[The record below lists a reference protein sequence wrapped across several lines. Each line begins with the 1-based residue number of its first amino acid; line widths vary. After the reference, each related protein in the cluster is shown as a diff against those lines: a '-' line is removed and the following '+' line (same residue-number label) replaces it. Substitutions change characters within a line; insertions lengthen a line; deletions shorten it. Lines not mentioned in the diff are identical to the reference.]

1 MLTEKSL
8 SEPQGFALSAR
19 IRDYGLLTK
28 MRLSSLV
35 VFSAAIGY
43 VIGSNGDFSFNKLCW
58 LVLGGF
64 LVTGSSNAFN
74 QIIEKDLDKLMDR
87 TKNRPLPAGRMSVG
101 EAMVAAILMG
111 AAGILILWI
120 FMNPKCGLLSAL
132 SLLIYT
138 LLYTPSKRLTPF
150 SVFIGAIPGAFPPLL
165 GYVAAR
171 NEIGMEALLLYFLQF
186 IWQFP
191 HFWAIAWVMD
201 EDYKKAGFKMLP
213 SPGGRDRNTAFQTMA
228 YTMSLVPLALLLH
241 FMGTFST
248 WSAIIVAISGIF
260 FAIPS
265 FSLYRDLQVKS
276 AKKLMYASFIYLPV
290 IQLVL
295 MIDKL
300 IS

>member
-1 MLTEKSL
+1 MA
-8 SEPQGFALSAR
+8 FDLSAR
-19 IRDYGLLTK
+19 IRDYNLLTK

-35 VFSAAIGY
+35 VFSAALGF
-43 VIGSNGDFSFNKLCW
+43 VIGNKGDFHFGQLCW

-74 QIIEKDLDKLMDR
+74 QIIERDLDKLMDR

-101 EAMVAAILMG
+101 EAMIAAVLMG
-111 AAGILILWI
+111 VSGILILWV
-120 FMNPKCGLLSAL
+120 FMNPLCGLLSAL
-132 SLLIYT
+132 SLLLYT
-138 LLYTPSKRLTPF
+138 LMYTPSKRITPF

-201 EDYKKAGFKMLP
+201 DDYKKAGFKMLP

-228 YTMSLVPLALLLH
+228 YTLSLIPLALLLH
-241 FMGTFST
+241 FFGMFSV
-248 WSAIIVAISGIF
+248 WSSMIVAASGIF

-265 FSLYRDLQVKS
+265 FRLYKDLEIKS

-290 IQLVL
+290 VQLVL

-300 IS
+300 LS

>member
-1 MLTEKSL
+1 
-8 SEPQGFALSAR
+8 
-19 IRDYGLLTK
+19 

-35 VFSAAIGY
+35 VFSAAIGF
-43 VIGSNGDFSFNKLCW
+43 VIGSKGDFTFVQMCW
-58 LVLGGF
+58 LILGGF

-74 QIIEKDLDKLMDR
+74 QVIERDLDKLMDR
-87 TKNRPLPAGRMSVG
+87 TKNRPLPAGRMGVV

-111 AAGILILWI
+111 AAGILILWF
-120 FMNPKCGLLSAL
+120 FMNPLCGLLSAL
-132 SLLIYT
+132 SLLLYT
-138 LLYTPSKRLTPF
+138 LVYTPSKRMTPF

-201 EDYKKAGFKMLP
+201 DDYKKAGFKMLP
-213 SPGGRDRNTAFQTMA
+213 SAGGRDRNTAFQTMA
-228 YTMSLVPLALLLH
+228 YTLSLVPLALLLH
-241 FMGTFST
+241 FFGLFSV
-248 WSAIIVAISGIF
+248 WSTVLVAMAGIY
-260 FAIPS
+260 FALPS
-265 FSLYRDLQVKS
+265 FRLYKNLDIPS

-290 IQLVL
+290 VQLVL

-300 IS
+300 LS

>member
-1 MLTEKSL
+1 MTF
-8 SEPQGFALSAR
+8 SER
-19 IRDYGLLTK
+19 VKDYNLLTK
-28 MRLSSLV
+28 FRLSSLV
-35 VFSAAIGY
+35 VFSAAIGF
-43 VIGSNGDFSFNKLCW
+43 VIGSKGDFSFIQLCW

-64 LVTGSSNAFN
+64 LVTGASNAFN
-74 QIIEKDLDKLMDR
+74 QVIERDLDKLMDR
-87 TKNRPLPAGRMSVG
+87 TKNRPLPAGRMQVG
-101 EAMVAAILMG
+101 EAITAGIVMGIAGIAIL
-111 AAGILILWI
+111 WF
-120 FMNPKCGLLSAL
+120 FMNSLCGLLSAL

-138 LLYTPSKRLTPF
+138 LIYTPSKRVTPF

-201 EDYKKAGFKMLP
+201 DDYKKAGFKMLP
-213 SPGGRDRNTAFQTMA
+213 SHGGRDRNTAFQTMA
-228 YTMSLVPLALLLH
+228 YTLSLIPLALLLH
-241 FMGTFST
+241 FFGMFSIAGT
-248 WSAIIVAISGIF
+248 ILVAATGVF

-265 FSLYRDLQVKS
+265 FRLYKELDIPS

-290 IQLVL
+290 VQLVL

-300 IS
+300 VR

>member
-1 MLTEKSL
+1 M
-8 SEPQGFALSAR
+8 
-19 IRDYGLLTK
+19 
-28 MRLSSLV
+28 
-35 VFSAAIGY
+35 
-43 VIGSNGDFSFNKLCW
+43 CW
-58 LVLGGF
+58 LILGGF

-87 TKNRPLPAGRMSVG
+87 TKNRPLPAGRMHVS
-101 EAMVAAILMG
+101 EAMAAAVLMG
-111 AAGILILWI
+111 AAGILILWF
-120 FMNPKCGLLSAL
+120 FMNPLCGLLSAL

-138 LLYTPSKRLTPF
+138 LVYTPSKRMTPI

-171 NEIGMEALLLYFLQF
+171 NEIGIEALLLYFLQF

-213 SPGGRDRNTAFQTMA
+213 SRGGRDRNTAFQTMA
-228 YTMSLVPLALLLH
+228 YTLSLVPLALLLH
-241 FMGTFST
+241 FFGLFSV
-248 WSAIIVAISGIF
+248 WSTALVAITGVY
-260 FAIPS
+260 FAVPS
-265 FSLYRDLQVKS
+265 FRLFKKLDIPS

-290 IQLVL
+290 VQLIL

>member
-1 MLTEKSL
+1 LLTEKSIPV
-8 SEPQGFALSAR
+8 SQGMAFSAKVK
-19 IRDYGLLTK
+19 DYSLLTK
-28 MRLSSLV
+28 FRLSSLV
-35 VFSAAIGY
+35 VFSAAIGF
-43 VIGSNGDFSFNKLCW
+43 VIGSKGDFNFVQLCW
-58 LVLGGF
+58 LILGGF

-74 QIIEKDLDKLMDR
+74 QVIERDLDKLMDR
-87 TKNRPLPAGRMSVG
+87 TKNRPLPAGRMHVG
-101 EAMVAAILMG
+101 EAMTAGLIMG
-111 AAGILILWI
+111 ISGIMILWF
-120 FMNPKCGLLSAL
+120 FMNPLCGLLSAL

-138 LLYTPSKRLTPF
+138 LIYTPSKRITPF

-201 EDYKKAGFKMLP
+201 DDYKKAGFKMLP

-228 YTMSLVPLALLLH
+228 YTLSLVPLALLLH
-241 FMGTFST
+241 FFGLFSIPGTVL
-248 WSAIIVAISGIF
+248 VAATGIF
-260 FAIPS
+260 FAVPS
-265 FSLYRDLQVKS
+265 FRLYKNLDISS

-290 IQLVL
+290 VQIVL

-300 IS
+300 VR